1 MHMKSTILNSL
12 IFASFLAGN
21 MNAHA
26 QFIPGDIKSV
36 GLTNAVPDVP
46 IWYDGT
52 ANRVK
57 IGPIVPLANQL
68 ADHATWEPWVSVVGE
83 KVFLIECNKYTDDG
97 AGNQRYV
104 VALQPAATGTA
115 ASAKLAE
122 GFYDDAGVPY
132 TNAISSRQD
141 GNPGRVYGDRRYDG
155 VNFVVGGEADP
166 QDQGNFFNSGGRFD
180 PNTVPLYQNAAS
192 LQQRCGLLQCFS
204 LNLSTFQ
211 QTPLCKAFDG
221 NSLGHPE
228 FLQRTD
234 ASNQQRGRFG
244 GGIAALDNG
253 NFAAVIDD
261 RSPFF
266 DGGNPGNETIALVF
280 KPDGT
285 AVTNSFLVAPVEA
298 WSDPSGFKGG
308 FCVRAGNTLNFYD
321 NTAKPL
327 ALQVDFNALSG
338 LSQSTGR
345 GDGDKIASDIR
356 SPYVYYASA
365 GWLTVWNGTNGAYLA
380 QYKYT
385 DQMDD
390 TATHD
395 RVDVACDS
403 QGTVC
408 VAWDGK
414 PTNQPVGTNADQVFS
429 FNQIIARVLHFDGTN
444 VTPLTATFFPFI
456 NHDGNTNSIL
466 GYQMENSN
474 LDMTTRY
481 ICIAAKGLINSTNN
495 WAAGPDSAA
504 QTTVYTVINNPGYV
518 APRISATISETNLV
532 ISWSASA
539 GDVQLQSTAAVD
551 PTAWANVS
559 PQPATALV
567 NGDTYQKTISLAA
580 GNLFFRLVSP

>member
-1 MHMKSTILNSL
+1 V
-12 IFASFLAGN
+12 
-21 MNAHA
+21 
-26 QFIPGDIKSV
+26 KSV

-57 IGPIVPLANQL
+57 IGPIVPLLNQL
-68 ADHATWEPWVSVVGE
+68 ADHNTWEPWVSVVGE

-104 VALQPAATGTA
+104 VALQPAASGTS

-122 GFYDDAGVPY
+122 GFFDDTGKPY

-166 QDQGNFFNSGGRFD
+166 QDQGNFFNSGLRFD
-180 PNTVPLYQNAAS
+180 PSTVPLYQTAS
-192 LQQRCGLLQCFS
+192 GNQQRCGLLQCFS
-204 LNLSTFQ
+204 LNMSTLK
-211 QTPLCKAFDG
+211 QTPTCLAFDG
-221 NSLGHPE
+221 NSLGHPD

-234 ASNQQRGRFG
+234 ADNQQRGRFG
-244 GGIAALDNG
+244 GGMASLDNG
-253 NFAAVIDD
+253 NFAAVIND

-266 DGGNPGNETIALVF
+266 EGGNPGNETLAVVF

-285 AVTNSFLVAPVEA
+285 AITNSFLVSPVEA
-298 WSDPSGFKGG
+298 WTDPAGFKGG
-308 FCVRAGNTLNFYD
+308 FCVRAGSTLNFYD
-321 NTAKPL
+321 NNGVPISL
-327 ALQVDFNALSG
+327 LVDFNAQSG
-338 LSQSTGR
+338 LAQSTGR
-345 GDGDKIASDIR
+345 GDGDKIAGDIR
-356 SPYVYYASA
+356 SPYVYYASG

-390 TATHD
+390 TASHN

-408 VAWDGK
+408 IAWDGK
-414 PTNQPVGTNADQVFS
+414 PTNLQVGTNSDQS
-429 FNQIIARVLHFDGTN
+429 FGNNQIIARIFHFNGST
-444 VTPLTATFFPFI
+444 VAPITSTFFPFI

-466 GYQMENSN
+466 GYKMENSN

-495 WAAGPDSAA
+495 WAGGPDSAA
-504 QTTVYTVINNPGYV
+504 QTTVYTVINNPAYV
-518 APRISATISETNLV
+518 APKASVTTSGGNLV
-532 ISWSASA
+532 VSWPASA
-539 GDVQLQSTAAVD
+539 GDCQLQSTAAVS
-551 PTAWANVS
+551 PTAWAGVS
-559 PQPATALV
+559 PQPATTLV
-567 NGDTYQKTISLAA
+567 NGDTYQKTVALAS

>member
-1 MHMKSTILNSL
+1 MKSTLRSSL
-12 IFASFLAGN
+12 LIASCFAGCVGAS
-21 MNAHA
+21 A
-26 QFIPGDIKSV
+26 QFIPGDLKSV

-68 ADHATWEPWVSVVGE
+68 ADHSTWEPWVGVVGE
-83 KVFLIECNKYTDDG
+83 KVFLIECNKYADDG
-97 AGNQRYV
+97 QQANQRYV
-104 VALQPAATGTA
+104 VALQPAAAGTA
-115 ASAKLAE
+115 ANAKLAD
-122 GFYDDAGVPY
+122 GFFDDTGVPY

-166 QDQGNFFNSGGRFD
+166 QDQGNFFNSGNRFD
-180 PNTVPLYQNAAS
+180 PNTVPLYQNAAG
-192 LQQRCGLLQCFS
+192 LQQRCGLMQCFS
-204 LNLSTFQ
+204 LNMTTLK
-211 QTPLCKAFDG
+211 QTPTCLAFDG

-228 FLQRTD
+228 FLQRAD

-253 NFAAVIDD
+253 NFAAAFND

-266 DGGNPGNETIALVF
+266 DGGNPGNETIAMVF

-285 AVTNSFLVAPVEA
+285 AITNAFLVSPVEA
-298 WSDPSGFKGG
+298 WSDPCGFKGG
-308 FCVRAGNTLNFYD
+308 FCVRAGSTLNFYD
-321 NTAKPL
+321 NTGLPIAV
-327 ALQVDFNALSG
+327 QVDFNSLSG

-345 GDGDKIASDIR
+345 GDGDKITSDIR
-356 SPYVYYASA
+356 SPYVYYTSG

-390 TATHD
+390 TATHN
-395 RVDVACDS
+395 RVDVGCDS

-408 VAWDGK
+408 IAWDGK
-414 PTNQPVGTNADQVFS
+414 PTNLPVGTNSDQVFAN
-429 FNQIIARVLHFDGTN
+429 NQIMARVFRFNGST
-444 VTPLTATFFPFI
+444 VTPITSTFFPFI
-456 NHDGNTNSIL
+456 NHDGDTNSIL
-466 GYQMENSN
+466 GYKMENSN
-474 LDMTTRY
+474 VDMTTRY
-481 ICIAAKGLINSTNN
+481 ICIAGKGLINSTNN

-504 QTTVYTVINNPGYV
+504 QTTVYTVINNPAYV
-518 APRISATISETNLV
+518 APKLTATVSGANLV
-532 ISWSASA
+532 VTWPASA
-539 GDVQLQSTAAVD
+539 GDCQLQSTTSVK
-551 PTAWANVS
+551 PTAWAPVS

-567 NGDTYQKTISLAA
+567 NGDTYQKTVSIAA
-580 GNLFFRLVSP
+580 GNSFFRLVSP